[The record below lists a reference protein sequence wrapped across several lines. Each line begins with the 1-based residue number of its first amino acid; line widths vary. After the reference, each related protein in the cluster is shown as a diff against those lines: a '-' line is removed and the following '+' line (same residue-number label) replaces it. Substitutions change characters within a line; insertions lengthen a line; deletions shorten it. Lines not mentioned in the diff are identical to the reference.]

1 MATIQMDNATK
12 LFYIRRTLVQ
22 MMIDRGYLVSQSLK
36 DETVE
41 DFKGKF
47 SGEDGRE
54 KLLLLFRKND
64 DPTDQI
70 FIFFPE
76 DQKVGVKPIR
86 SYCEKMREQQVQ
98 KAIIVVQQGMSSFAK
113 QALAEM
119 APKFRL
125 EQFTETELLVNI
137 TEHSLVPKH
146 TRLSKEE
153 KKALLDKYKMKESQ
167 LPRIQIQDPVARYYG
182 LERGEVV
189 KIIRKSE
196 TAGQYVTYRL
206 VC

>member
-1 MATIQMDNATK
+1 MTTIQMDNATK

-47 SGEDGRE
+47 SSEDSRE

>member
-153 KKALLDKYKMKESQ
+153 KKGT
-167 LPRIQIQDPVARYYG
+167 VG
-182 LERGEVV
+182 
-189 KIIRKSE
+189 
-196 TAGQYVTYRL
+196 
-206 VC
+206 

>member
-1 MATIQMDNATK
+1 MDNATK

-36 DETVE
+36 DETLE

-47 SGEDGRE
+47 TGEDSRE

-76 DQKVGVKPIR
+76 DQKVGVRPIR
-86 SYCEKMREQQVQ
+86 SYCEKMKEQQVQ

-137 TEHSLVPKH
+137 IEHSLVPKH

-153 KKALLDKYKMKESQ
+153 KRALLDKYKMKESQ